1 MPFLC
6 RTPKGNQKRRTT
18 MTTLRNIA
26 MTIGLAAM
34 LGSATLFAQNES
46 KANIPFDF
54 QIMGQTLPAGQY
66 LVKLSQENRM
76 LVFRNTETGHSTM
89 VQAHP
94 YKSGTREDPILTFLH
109 SGERY
114 TLESAW
120 FAVVSGGYAPP
131 RGSRHPAHR
140 QRALSSTA

>member
-1 MPFLC
+1 
-6 RTPKGNQKRRTT
+6 

-34 LGSATLFAQNES
+34 LGSASLFAQTQS

-66 LVKLSQENRM
+66 LVKLSQENRT
-76 LVFRNTETGHSTM
+76 LVFLNMESGHSTM

-94 YKSGTREDPILTFLH
+94 YKSGMREDPILTFRH
-109 SGERY
+109 SGDQY
-114 TLESAW
+114 KLETAW
-120 FAVVSGGYAPP
+120 FAGVQGGYGPP
-131 RGSRHPAHR
+131 PGKRDRSDRERGVIATVRLL
-140 QRALSSTA
+140 QK